1 VLASFT
7 PKRKE
12 VISDV
17 TAYSVIKMMQGV
29 MSNGTGAGIW
39 GYGVPGDLSIAG
51 KTGTTNDNS
60 DAWFIG
66 YTPQYLAGGWVG
78 CDDRFIRISSK
89 NGEGGRAAMPIWAYF
104 FNKAAADPNCGIDTK
119 LTFTKP
125 DVMSTDINID
135 YINGTVP
142 MLGGEGE
149 DMGAGSSSDYEIPKD
164 IKPEEIGS
172 ESQYIV
178 EESPKPTEPKETKK
192 STTNPAVVPVN
203 KSNEKPKAVMPPKKT
218 GGKN

>member
-1 VLASFT
+1 
-7 PKRKE
+7 
-12 VISDV
+12 
-17 TAYSVIKMMQGV
+17 
-29 MSNGTGAGIW
+29 
-39 GYGVPGDLSIAG
+39 
-51 KTGTTNDNS
+51 
-60 DAWFIG
+60 
-66 YTPQYLAGGWVG
+66 
-78 CDDRFIRISSK
+78 
-89 NGEGGRAAMPIWAYF
+89 
-104 FNKAAADPNCGIDTK
+104 
-119 LTFTKP
+119 
-125 DVMSTDINID
+125 MSTDINID